1 VPKAARDLDLVAI
14 LDVSKNRQLR
24 QASRPYCDV
33 SAVDAI
39 PETTNQNQLQ
49 QYWLF
54 ALLLLLLLLPLLPS
68 SWS

>member
-1 VPKAARDLDLVAI
+1 

-39 PETTNQNQLQ
+39 PETTNQNQSQ

-54 ALLLLLLLLPLLPS
+54 ALLLLPLLPS
-68 SWS
+68 SWSLGSGLWWGF